1 MFSDYDYSYVLFRE
15 SSFDTLLSYWMT
27 SQNVVRRVGVGHVLR
42 ADQKW
47 LHQLHQL
54 PAKLTVP
61 VLVLLSTCQ
70 SRNKIVFMES
80 KDYGLWS
87 AVTYYEMSAAAVTA
101 RISSKQFPAVSKCCV
116 CCVYKNIM
124 EKGRK
129 ENIRRIAVNIYS
141 PPRACYF
148 HYPLSCSVQHSDL
161 GTNIWTKIDGFNFP
175 PAYF

>member
-1 MFSDYDYSYVLFRE
+1 MFSDYDYSYVLFRQ

-47 LHQLHQL
+47 LHQLQQL
-54 PAKLTVP
+54 QAKLTVT
-61 VLVLLSTCQ
+61 VLVILSTCQ

-101 RISSKQFPAVSKCCV
+101 RISSKQFPAVSELLCLLCV
-116 CCVYKNIM
+116 QEYYGKG
-124 EKGRK
+124 EKRK
-129 ENIRRIAVNIYS
+129 YPENCGEYIFSSSRLL
-141 PPRACYF
+141 F
-148 HYPLSCSVQHSDL
+148 PLSALLLCPTL
-161 GTNIWTKIDGFNFP
+161 GLREEYLDQDWRI
-175 PAYF
+175 